1 MIFIPNSKLNYGG
14 KTMAI
19 DFSRLNDSNRNSP
32 IEPRDIFMSLP
43 NKKKE
48 YNYPRDVQTEVWNQ
62 WFEGRNKKNTII
74 KMNTGSGKTTV
85 GLTILQSC
93 LNEGKGPAVYVVP
106 DNYLV
111 KQVCE
116 EAERLGIKVSY
127 EYQNSN
133 GTVKGEDDYF
143 FKNSKAIFVTN
154 IYKLVNG
161 KSVFGLR
168 NNNNNIP
175 IGSIVIDDVHAC
187 LDTIEQQ
194 CTISI
199 PRNDELYDQ
208 IIEIFSRFQSLN
220 CNNTFFDITCEFP
233 NPCKYMA
240 IPFWVWQKCCEDIRR
255 LMIHNFPERDY
266 VIFNLPL
273 IEDIFKTCNCTISS
287 RCIEITPKCIPISK
301 IVEFERAQRRI
312 FMSATLANDDIFV
325 STLGLKENEINLITP
340 EKADDIGDRLILF
353 PKHLNSQND
362 DKIVREKIVEIAHQY
377 NCVVIVPS
385 YERAKFWLEKEDEV
399 NLQVLSS
406 SEDNIYTGIGNLK
419 NGNFTGL
426 TVLVNKYDGVD
437 LPDNACRFLVID
449 GLPIIRS
456 QFDIVN
462 QSMNYED
469 RRIIGEQIQKIE
481 QGMGRGVRSNNDY
494 CVVVLMGNNLADII
508 INQNGMLFF
517 SNATKQQFETS
528 KNLWDLLMETS
539 SAPTVDEIF
548 DLSNCVINRDKNWVA
563 ASRNAMS
570 SIRYKKK
577 IDIDKIALAKRKA
590 FEMESA
596 ERYEDAF
603 SIIETEKNANLDFS
617 EKEKAIL
624 LQLMAEYKN
633 FSNPENA
640 QEIQCAAYK
649 LNNMVSKPI
658 NGIKHYKFQQYTGT
672 QSLNIL
678 KYIQC
683 RTLSPNS
690 FIIHVQAILDELNFF
705 DDTAH
710 SFENALNNLAF
721 VIGFVGSRNENE
733 GGPDNLWSVGDS
745 KYFVIECK
753 NGVNKDVS
761 SISKKDCEQLL
772 SSIQWFENNHN
783 EHGCTCVP
791 ILIHRSVEFEK
802 HASPNPNTRI
812 MTEQLLGKLK
822 SAVNKFS
829 LSISQ
834 PEIWG
839 DAHKIQR
846 IINQSYLDSNSIIKE
861 YTTSPK

>member
-1 MIFIPNSKLNYGG
+1 MEE

-19 DFSRLNDSNRNSP
+19 DFSRLNGSNRNSP

-62 WFEGRNKKNTII
+62 WFESRNEKNTII

-116 EAERLGIKVSY
+116 EAERLGIKVA
-127 EYQNSN
+127 N
-133 GTVKGEDDYF
+133 VEDDYF
-143 FKNSKAIFVTN
+143 FRNNTAIFVTN
-154 IYKLVNG
+154 IHKLVNG
-161 KSVFGLR
+161 KSVFGFR
-168 NNNNNIP
+168 QYNNNIP

-199 PRNDELYDQ
+199 PSNDELYAQ
-208 IIEIFSRFQSLN
+208 VIGIFNRFQSLGSS
-220 CNNTFFDITCEFP
+220 NTFFDITCE
-233 NPCKYMA
+233 NPDPSKYLA
-240 IPFWVWQKCCEDIRR
+240 IPFWVWQDCCEEIRR
-255 LMIHNFPERDY
+255 LMIRNFAERDY

-325 STLGLKENEINLITP
+325 STLGLKVDGINLITP
-340 EKADDIGDRLILF
+340 EKADDIGERLILF
-353 PKHLNSQND
+353 PKHLNSQNT
-362 DKIVREKIVEIAHQY
+362 DKIVREKIVKIAHQH

-385 YERAKFWLEKEDEV
+385 HERANFWREKEDEV
-399 NLQVLSS
+399 NLQVLSA
-406 SEDNIYTGIGNLK
+406 SEDNIYTGIAGLK
-419 NGNFTGL
+419 NGSFIGL

-449 GLPIIRS
+449 GLPITRN
-456 QFDIVN
+456 QFDVIS

-481 QGMGRGVRSNNDY
+481 QGMGRGVRSNSDY
-494 CVVVLMGNNLADII
+494 CVVVLMGNNLADVI
-508 INQNGMLFF
+508 INQNGMVFF
-517 SNATKQQFETS
+517 SNATKKQFETS
-528 KNLWDLLMETS
+528 KKLWTLLMETS
-539 SAPTVDEIF
+539 SAPTIDEIF
-548 DLSNCVINRDKNWVA
+548 DLASCVINRDKEWVA
-563 ASRNAMS
+563 ASKNALS
-570 SIRYKKK
+570 SVKYEKK
-577 IDIDKIALAKRKA
+577 ICIDNVALAKRMA

-603 SIIETEKNANLDFS
+603 SIIEAEKNANPVISD
-617 EKEKAIL
+617 KEKAIL
-624 LQLMAEYKN
+624 LQLMAEYIN
-633 FSNPENA
+633 FSNPQSA

-658 NGIKHYKFQQYTGT
+658 QGIQQYNFLKYTGT
-672 QSLNIL
+672 QSRNIL
-678 KYIQC
+678 EYIMDNK
-683 RTLSPNS
+683 LPPNS
-690 FIIHVQAILDELNFF
+690 FIIRVQSILDRLNFSKN
-705 DDTAH
+705 TAH
-710 SFENALNNLAF
+710 PFEDALNELAF
-721 VIGFVGSRNENE
+721 VLGFVGSRNENE

-753 NGVNKDVS
+753 NGVNKDVC

-772 SSIQWFENNHN
+772 SSIQWFENNYSK
-783 EHGCTCVP
+783 HGCTCVP
-791 ILIHRSVEFEK
+791 VLIHRSVEFEK
-802 HASPNPNTRI
+802 HASPNPNMRI
-812 MTEQLLGKLK
+812 MTEQLLEKLK
-822 SAVNKFS
+822 TAISKFS
-829 LSISQ
+829 SCIAQ

-839 DAHKIQR
+839 DAQKIQR
-846 IINQSYLDSNSIIKE
+846 IINQCFLDGDSIIKE
-861 YTTSPK
+861 YTTSPKH